1 MMRSVALL
9 GLPALVAGHAA
20 MVIPRPRNAIEGTV
34 FPWNGAVPEFEPV
47 SGSNESLSTWCPIS
61 SGKGKGSD
69 NNALSGINGQ
79 SCFCAPP
86 ACSHQLCAPPPGSPA
101 PLEHSRSPAGKCAG
115 RV

>member
-9 GLPALVAGHAA
+9 CLPALVAGHAA

-86 ACSHQLCAPPPGSPA
+86 GCGMLFGAASHLSGNVP
-101 PLEHSRSPAGKCAG
+101 G

>member
-1 MMRSVALL
+1 MRSVTLL

-86 ACSHQLCAPPPGSPA
+86 PPTSISAPGLPRSSIPA
-101 PLEHSRSPAGKCAG
+101 HLSGNVPG